1 MHRFNDLSAGYLP
14 GTAVG
19 TRNRQKTLLTWA
31 YTLWEERYF
40 SAGEKY
46 YGDKAGKRRAGS
58 VGLGKIREG
67 LTEQDQEREGVSHV
81 SMSLLG
87 VLSREVSKCKGPGAG
102 ACLECEESKRPV
114 CLEQGQRGRY
124 WHSSQRSNEQHVTR
138 GPALCHGTWA
148 FTGSDTRSRHQPWE
162 EVLALT

>member
-1 MHRFNDLSAGYLP
+1 M
-14 GTAVG
+14 
-19 TRNRQKTLLTWA
+19 
-31 YTLWEERYF
+31 
-40 SAGEKY
+40 
-46 YGDKAGKRRAGS
+46 
-58 VGLGKIREG
+58 GLGKIREG

-102 ACLECEESKRPV
+102 ACLEREESKRPV

-148 FTGSDTRSRHQPWE
+148 STGSDTRSRQQLWE